1 MLSCKFCLIFQ
12 NIFFYRTIILVV
24 SGLKP
29 PKAKLSNRESLNQP
43 CPCCKNMCA
52 TIKIRWKSCRG
63 TAMNQTSTVGG
74 WRRLETS
81 IFQWRNK
88 FRRDDWFYKVLNH
101 GILMSIKTKIYPLK
115 ALLSDSLIFGIRQCF
130 TVTKAN

>member
-1 MLSCKFCLIFQ
+1 MLNFPEHL
-12 NIFFYRTIILVV
+12 FYRAIIFLV
-24 SGLKP
+24 SDLTP
-29 PKAKLSNRESLNQP
+29 PKANLSNRESLNQP
-43 CPCCKNMCA
+43 YPCCKNMCA

-63 TAMNQTSTVGG
+63 RARNQTSTVGG
-74 WRRLETS
+74 RRWLETS

-88 FRRDDWFYKVLNH
+88 YRRDDWFYKVLNH